1 MTTPRPGSLRPAP
14 LNLAALVP
22 TLPTV
27 ILPNGK
33 EVQLK
38 ALTAEGY
45 ELYRQ
50 MRILTQQVQHGEA
63 VDEEA
68 YIATIDRLLAAV
80 LPDADADDLASF
92 GVRYELK
99 MAPILAAAGRVDE
112 VLTALS
118 SAAGEAEGNG
128 GAQLGSTPVTTSAAP
143 SRGTRKRSGK
153 IGRPSGGR

>member
-1 MTTPRPGSLRPAP
+1 MTTPRPGSLRPTP

-22 TLPTV
+22 TLPPV

-50 MRILTQQVQHGEA
+50 MRLMTQQVQHGEA

-118 SAAGEAEGNG
+118 SAGNTEGNG
-128 GAQLGSTPVTTSAAP
+128 EALQGSMPVTTSAAP

-153 IGRPSGGR
+153 IGRPSGGN